1 MRDHRGGRHC
11 RSTCSV
17 VGSISPIVGER
28 KRVREPTCTRDGCL
42 TKSMGANSAARDEQR
57 FSVDASALAKNC
69 MLTSHSLFARLDAE
83 DMRRNLMRHH
93 GHSPGTPRHHQRLHD
108 PSDFLLLPWFPQHA
122 LHSAIL
128 AQGPGDRKTGEKG
141 PRRPTRFGTAETSS
155 GYVVAP
161 GTTLLAQK

>member
-11 RSTCSV
+11 RSTCSA

-57 FSVDASALAKNC
+57 SSVDASALAKNC

-83 DMRRNLMRHH
+83 DMRRSTGAH
-93 GHSPGTPRHHQRLHD
+93 GETR
-108 PSDFLLLPWFPQHA
+108 
-122 LHSAIL
+122 
-128 AQGPGDRKTGEKG
+128 
-141 PRRPTRFGTAETSS
+141 PRRTPWPRRAHWALRVASHTWKAHAYTRDEAAIWPDHPNRPNPTTDESTRS
-155 GYVVAP
+155 
-161 GTTLLAQK
+161 